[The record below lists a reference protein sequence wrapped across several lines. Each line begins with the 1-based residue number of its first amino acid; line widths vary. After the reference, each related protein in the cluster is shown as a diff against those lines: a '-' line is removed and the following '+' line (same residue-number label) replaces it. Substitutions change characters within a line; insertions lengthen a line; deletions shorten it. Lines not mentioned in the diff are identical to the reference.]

1 MHMYMYN
8 TYMYILEQHLAMT
21 TFRSS
26 LGCTILWLLES
37 PQKLWG
43 IYDEFH
49 SFVLE
54 VSCLVDAY
62 TLNTSCVCSLR
73 GKYILATMTEPLA
86 HLSVGHS
93 TAGQFHLQLPLPT
106 HSPTMAE
113 QQQEFGY
120 HNIELYK
127 SQTLGTG
134 SYGGV
139 CKAKCDG
146 LLCAAKIMHPTLF
159 DLHDP
164 GTTSYLR
171 RFEEECRL
179 LSLARHPNVV
189 QYLATYRDPETHLPV
204 LLMELC
210 EESLCRFLE
219 RLVGP
224 LPYHIEVNISHDIAL
239 ALCYLHTNGLIH
251 RDLTGN
257 NVLMIA
263 GVRAKV
269 TDFGMSK
276 LAGINPRMTPLTL
289 CPGNIQYM
297 SPEAL
302 EEPPSYTEKLDIFS
316 LGVLLV
322 QIMTRQFPNP
332 GPRFQIDPRY
342 PDDNVRVMVLETQR
356 RSAHLQLISSTHP
369 LKAIAVNCLK
379 GKERERPS
387 AQQLSN
393 TLSELI
399 EGPQYAENM
408 QEAQSGERYGQ
419 EVAILRRQVQDLQ
432 QGELEQRHEIAH
444 LQQQNQEQ
452 QRENE
457 QLHLQQQQSLEQVL
471 HLERELQVQQ
481 QSTAQVQQQLQGQRV
496 LTEAGRR
503 EIQQLQS
510 TVQEKERELQQKNHT
525 IQTREKELQASKQ
538 LVARF
543 QWSMEQKDRTIRD
556 LQQTISA
563 HENNIQ
569 QLEQQVRANSG
580 QPQQLPVTVEIA
592 QPTATAAEK
601 DITKL
606 RWKEGKRA
614 PEGTFRGAAVVD
626 GNTVYINSGGS
637 FKVYSCQISSEELLW
652 STLPDSHCIYF
663 SLAVIDGL
671 LTCVGGL
678 GGSYIDTL
686 NSLTGEGSKRQWSEV
701 FPPMPTARSQT
712 ASITTEQAL
721 VVAGGF
727 DGGNDLHTVEV
738 MNISTKQWTSSQY
751 LPHPFTWIS
760 GTICGDQL
768 YLGGGYIID
777 VVEAS
782 MSVLTCSLT
791 DLLPPQS
798 LGVRLHTRSLATKPG
813 VWREI
818 KDLPVTGFTL
828 ITLGGHLLAIGG
840 WSTSDSFFF
849 SGPSADV
856 HHYDHQTDSWHV
868 ITRMKNKRN
877 QPLSA
882 VLPEGK
888 LLVVGGYDKYA
899 VPMTSVE
906 IGSLPVSG

>member
-1 MHMYMYN
+1 
-8 TYMYILEQHLAMT
+8 
-21 TFRSS
+21 
-26 LGCTILWLLES
+26 
-37 PQKLWG
+37 
-43 IYDEFH
+43 
-49 SFVLE
+49 
-54 VSCLVDAY
+54 
-62 TLNTSCVCSLR
+62 
-73 GKYILATMTEPLA
+73 MTEPLA
-86 HLSVGHS
+86 HLSVGDS
-93 TAGQFHLQLPLPT
+93 TAGQFNLQLPLPT

-120 HNIELYK
+120 HNIVLYK

-139 CKAKCDG
+139 CKAKCDS

-159 DLHDP
+159 DLRDP

-210 EESLCRFLE
+210 DESLCRFLE
-219 RLVGP
+219 RSVGP
-224 LPYHIEVNISHDIAL
+224 LPYHTELNISHDIAL
-239 ALCYLHTNGLIH
+239 ALVYLHTNGLIH

-257 NVLMIA
+257 NVLMIG

-289 CPGNIQYM
+289 CPGNLQYM

-322 QIMTRQFPNP
+322 QIMTRQFPDP
-332 GPRFQIDPRY
+332 GPRFQVLDIPDDPRI
-342 PDDNVRVMVLETQR
+342 PEGTVRVPIPETQR

-393 TLSELI
+393 TLSELKG
-399 EGPQYAENM
+399 GPQYAESM
-408 QEAQSGERYGQ
+408 QQAQSGEGNGQ
-419 EVAILRRQVQDLQ
+419 EVGSTRREVRDLQ
-432 QGELEQRHEIAH
+432 QRDQEQRQAMQEQRQEIEQ
-444 LQQQNQEQ
+444 LRQEKQEQ
-452 QRENE
+452 QRQSMAQVHQLEQ
-457 QLHLQQQQSLEQVL
+457 QLHEQQQT
-471 HLERELQVQQ
+471 
-481 QSTAQVQQQLQGQRV
+481 TAQAQQQLQGQRV
-496 LTEAGRR
+496 LTMAR
-503 EIQQLQS
+503 ERENQQLRS
-510 TVQEKERELQQKNHT
+510 TVEEKERELQQKNCT
-525 IQTREKELQASKQ
+525 IQTRERELQASEQ
-538 LVARF
+538 LVAQF
-543 QWSMEQKDRTIRD
+543 QQSMEQKDRTIRD

-563 HENNIQ
+563 HERNIQ
-569 QLEQQVRANSG
+569 QPEQQVRASSG
-580 QPQQLPVTVEIA
+580 QPQQLPVTAEIA
-592 QPTATAAEK
+592 QATATAAEK

-606 RWKEGKRA
+606 RWKVGKRA
-614 PEGTFRGAAVVD
+614 PEEMKRGAAVVD
-626 GNTVYINSGGS
+626 GNTVYINSHGVS
-637 FKVYSCQISSEELLW
+637 RKVYSCQMTSEGLLW
-652 STLPDSHCIYF
+652 STLPDSHYIWF

-671 LTCVGGL
+671 LTCVGGSS
-678 GGSYIDTL
+678 GGSRTNTL
-686 NSLTGEGSKRQWSEV
+686 HSLTGGGHKRQWSEV

-712 ASITTEQAL
+712 ASVTTEQAL

-727 DGGNDLHTVEV
+727 DGRKNLDTVEV
-738 MNISTKQWTSSQY
+738 MTIATKQWTTAQH
-751 LPHPFTWIS
+751 LPHPFGLIS

-768 YLGGGYIID
+768 YLGGGCIGLA
-777 VVEAS
+777 EAS
-782 MSVLTCSLT
+782 KSVLTCSLT

-798 LGVRLHTRSLATKPG
+798 LGVRLRTLSLATKPG

-818 KDLPVTGFTL
+818 KNLPVTRSTL
-828 ITLGGHLLAIGG
+828 TTLGGHLLAIGG
-840 WSTSDSFFF
+840 RSDSD
-849 SGPSADV
+849 SSTADV
-856 HHYDHQTDSWHV
+856 HCYDHQTDSWHV
-868 ITRMKNKRN
+868 VSKMKNKRY
-877 QPLSA
+877 QSLSA
-882 VLPEGK
+882 VLPEDQ
-888 LLVVGGYDKYA
+888 LIVVGGYGSA
-899 VPMTSVE
+899 TSVE